1 MSVVLLNA
9 AVEHIRAA
17 FTRTDVAEVRA
28 YGGEFSGAEL
38 DHTSYTCPAVLVTVL
53 GWKPELQSRRLGG
66 RDVRNV
72 RMAAFV
78 VAKHAKREARMAQA
92 MTLAER
98 LCLVLKAWQP
108 LQLDLPTALGPLE
121 AEPVA
126 ENLYGRAIDAK
137 GQAMWLVGWDQCVK
151 PTVPLPQLYDLLA
164 VEIDDTTHEGIAP
177 VPSPAPAAA
186 GLQVTEAVAFSP
198 LPPVAP

>member
-9 AVEHIRAA
+9 AVDHIRAQ
-17 FTRTDVAEVRA
+17 FTRAEVAEVRP

-38 DHTSYTCPAVLVTVL
+38 TNTSYNCPAVLVTVL
-53 GWKPELQSRRLGG
+53 GWKPEPQSKRLSG
-66 RDVRNV
+66 RDIRGV

-78 VAKHAKREARMAQA
+78 LTKHARRELRMAQA

-98 LCLVLKAWQP
+98 LCLVLKAWNP
-108 LQLDLPTALGPLE
+108 LLLDLPMALGSLE

-126 ENLYGRAIDAK
+126 ENLYGRAIDTA
-137 GQAMWLVGWDQCVK
+137 GQAMWLVGWEQCVK

-164 VEIDDTTHEGIAP
+164 IEIEDTTRQGTAP
-177 VPSPAPAAA
+177 ASSPAPASAPV
-186 GLQVTEAVAFSP
+186 VTEDVAFAP
-198 LPPVAP
+198 LPPA